1 MVKFQPY
8 TLRNVLVIV
17 EQPIYRDGD
26 KGEDSCML
34 GSTISNRGDCETAC
48 ESFPKEIG
56 GTLKD
61 GNRCYQAGNGK
72 CRQDGREG
80 SGASLI
86 CESKLYNIILLYLS
100 VLTGTSIEYL
110 NIFYGLYLVC
120 RVGGNVGDDT
130 AQGSCASG
138 HLCRPDGTCRKGIL
152 YQLFMSL

>member
-1 MVKFQPY
+1 MVKYQHY

-17 EQPIYRDGD
+17 EQPIYRVGD
-26 KGEDSCML
+26 KGEDFCML

-48 ESFPKEIG
+48 ESSDLEIG

-100 VLTGTSIEYL
+100 VDIEGHKYRISQHFL
-110 NIFYGLYLVC
+110 WFILSL
-120 RVGGNVGDDT
+120 
-130 AQGSCASG
+130 SG
-138 HLCRPDGTCRKGIL
+138 WWECWR
-152 YQLFMSL
+152 